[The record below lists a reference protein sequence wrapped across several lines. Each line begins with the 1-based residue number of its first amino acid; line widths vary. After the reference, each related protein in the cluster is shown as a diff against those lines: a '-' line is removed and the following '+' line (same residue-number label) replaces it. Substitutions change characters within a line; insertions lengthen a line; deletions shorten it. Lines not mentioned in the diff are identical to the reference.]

1 MTDYIWLLLDY
12 VSNFLKPKVFM
23 WNLKKRTNQK
33 LQNSIALHCA
43 HQKQAKQ
50 QNVNIQQIAFTEN
63 IQM

>member
-12 VSNFLKPKVFM
+12 VSNFLKPKVFI
-23 WNLKKRTNQK
+23 KKRTNQK